1 MKNINYKFLEEKF
14 RDKNV
19 FITGHTGFK
28 GSWLAFILSEVGA
41 NVTGYALAPN
51 EKKNNFDLLELEKK
65 ISHIES
71 DIRNLKD
78 LNQAILKSNPEFI
91 FHLAAQALVKT
102 SYEDPIN
109 TYETNILGSINLLE
123 AVNNCKSV
131 RSLVFITSDKCYENV
146 ESIWGYKE
154 SDKLGGIDPYS
165 ASKAAAE
172 IIFSS
177 YQRSYFINK
186 TNFGSASA
194 RAGNVIGGGDWS
206 KNRIIPDCIRS
217 INENLPLIL
226 RNPNSTRPWQHVL
239 EPISG
244 YLQLAIALLDQP
256 NKFSNSWNFGP
267 NNYQIKSV
275 KDVAQDFPS

>member
-14 RDKNV
+14 RGKNV

-65 ISHIES
+65 INHIES

-78 LNQAILKSNPEFI
+78 LNQAILKADPEFI

-154 SDKLGGIDPYS
+154 TDKGFGLNG
-165 ASKAAAE
+165 
-172 IIFSS
+172 
-177 YQRSYFINK
+177 NK
-186 TNFGSASA
+186 
-194 RAGNVIGGGDWS
+194 
-206 KNRIIPDCIRS
+206 
-217 INENLPLIL
+217 
-226 RNPNSTRPWQHVL
+226 
-239 EPISG
+239 
-244 YLQLAIALLDQP
+244 
-256 NKFSNSWNFGP
+256 
-267 NNYQIKSV
+267 
-275 KDVAQDFPS
+275 